1 MWQPKADANLKQIL
15 KMLPGQ
21 IGDWIYNAV
30 LSVPVR
36 VKITGIVLLPVIIL
50 GLSLN
55 YWITTGLSDWLSYIL
70 TDVRVSA
77 AMRAGSRSV
86 ILVTVLAAGAS
97 IILASFL
104 TFILTRPLLALRK
117 MAQQVAAGQLDVRV
131 PVWSHDE
138 IGEVAAAVNTMT
150 DHLVTTQENL
160 ARSNRHLEAVNQ
172 IILAADQE
180 AEIHDVLYRVLEK
193 ILHIMDLET
202 AWVYLRDPEQGVF
215 HLASWYGVPEALQP
229 HLLQQANEPFCA
241 CQQAIADASIVPVAA
256 RRHCRF
262 LAEWAVPHL
271 GQSHITLPI
280 EANGQYF
287 GLINLLCAEERYLSA
302 DDLDLLTAIAAQ
314 ISEIVANAWLR
325 LKLAEKELARQ
336 ALLESLVEAQEDE
349 RKRLARE
356 LHDGAGQML
365 TSLLV
370 RLKTLEKKSE
380 SPALQ
385 SGLADALDVVSATI
399 EQVREISHRLRP
411 AALEELGLAAAL
423 ETLVQE
429 MAEEA
434 GLAHDCC
441 FDRQATMLPSGIEVT
456 LYRIAQEALT
466 NVVRH
471 AQARRV
477 EVVLTAEAQGITL
490 RIEDDGCGFSPY
502 HLPEPAKRRHL
513 GLISMHER
521 AAIVGGQLAVY
532 SAPGQGTA
540 VQVIIPVASGEV
552 FDEGRRTEPISLVPS
567 SVNNEAQQ

>member
-1 MWQPKADANLKQIL
+1 MTQTTSSRGFKSFLEQ
-15 KMLPGQ
+15 LPAR
-21 IGDWIYNAV
+21 IGEWIYNAV

-70 TDVRVSA
+70 TDVRVTA

-117 MAQQVAAGQLDVRV
+117 MAQQVASGHLDVRV
-131 PVWSHDE
+131 PVWSNDE

-150 DHLVTTQENL
+150 DHLVATQENL

-180 AEIHDVLYRVLEK
+180 SEIHDVLYLVLEK

-202 AWVYLRDPEQGVF
+202 AWVYLRDPEQGIF
-215 HLASWYGVPEALQP
+215 HLASWYGVPKALQP
-229 HLLQQANEPFCA
+229 HLLQQASEPFCA
-241 CQQAIADASIVPVAA
+241 CQQAIADATIMPAA
-256 RRHCRF
+256 TRRHCRF
-262 LAEWAVPHL
+262 LAEWAAPDL

-280 EANGQYF
+280 EANGQLF
-287 GLINLLCAEERYLSA
+287 GLINLLCQEERVLSA

-325 LKLAEKELARQ
+325 LKLVEKEMARQ
-336 ALLESLVEAQEDE
+336 ALLESLVEAQEEE
-349 RKRLARE
+349 RSRLARE

-370 RLKTLEKKSE
+370 RIKTLEKQ
-380 SPALQ
+380 ALKPEVQ
-385 SGLADALDVVSATI
+385 SGLAGMLETVSETI
-399 EQVREISHRLRP
+399 EQVRELSYRLRP
-411 AALEELGLAAAL
+411 AALEQFGLSVAL
-423 ETLVQE
+423 ETLVSE
-429 MAEEA
+429 MAAES
-434 GLAHDCC
+434 GLDYACH
-441 FDRQATMLPSGIEVT
+441 FDGQQVSLPQGIEVT

-471 AQARRV
+471 AQAGC
-477 EVVLTAEAQGITL
+477 VVVSLQLVTQGVL
-490 RIEDDGCGFSPY
+490 MSIEDDGCGFSPRQTT
-502 HLPEPAKRRHL
+502 ENNGRRHL

-521 AAIVGGQLAVY
+521 AAIVGGQLDVY

-540 VQVIIPVASGEV
+540 VKVLIPVASGEM
-552 FDEGRRTEPISLVPS
+552 F
-567 SVNNEAQQ
+567 